1 VKKEKPKPKK
11 KRSTRGPKQTP
22 KMPVIPVINK
32 DLGQVTK
39 EFNEKIHEPKHQ
51 RNLVLII
58 VCIALLLDNMLYMV
72 IVPIIPEYLSDIDA
86 ANAVK
91 LSTVT
96 AHQQPFNNRLT
107 TLDPKLLAR
116 AKLANATRTT
126 ATPDSEEEESEEEDD
141 STQLTT
147 TRKVYRGR
155 VVVRTTSSI
164 GSSRVPTTS
173 TTTLSPLAAAKL
185 KQEANEE
192 DVVVGYLF
200 ASKAMVQLLVN
211 PFSGAFIDRIGYD
224 VPMCIGLSI
233 IFLSTMTFSFGGSYF
248 MLFLARSMQ
257 GVGSAF
263 ADTSGLA
270 MIADRFTEEG
280 NYNFPRFE
288 RNA

>member
-1 VKKEKPKPKK
+1 
-11 KRSTRGPKQTP
+11 
-22 KMPVIPVINK
+22 MPVIPVINK
-32 DLGQVTK
+32 DLTQVTK
-39 EFNEKIHEPKHQ
+39 EFNDKIHQPQHQ

-86 ANAVK
+86 ANMAKMPSAV
-91 LSTVT
+91 
-96 AHQQPFNNRLT
+96 QPGGAYNRLT
-107 TLDPKLLAR
+107 TIDPKLLAR
-116 AKLANATRTT
+116 GKLVNMTSKTT
-126 ATPDSEEEESEEEDD
+126 AAPESEEEESEEEDD
-141 STQLTT
+141 SSQVELKTT
-147 TRKVYRGR
+147 TKKVYRGR
-155 VVVRTTSSI
+155 VVVRTTSTI
-164 GSSRVPTTS
+164 NRRPVTTTT
-173 TTTLSPLAAAKL
+173 TTTLSPQAAK
-185 KQEANEE
+185 KKAEGE
-192 DVVVGYLF
+192 DDDDDVRVGFLF

-224 VPMCIGLSI
+224 VPMCIGLGI

-280 NYNFPRFE
+280 KLYLNIFFCYRKERFL
-288 RNA
+288 RVYIFR